1 MVYECAARIDNTAL
15 MKHANEYG
23 NINVRGLF
31 CSDQDFLVSMAE
43 LADVRSGT
51 MSFETIYHPYDSLG
65 TLMAFFVATAGTL
78 LLAGVCFGALLITRW
93 IGAEW

>member
-1 MVYECAARIDNTAL
+1 
-15 MKHANEYG
+15 
-23 NINVRGLF
+23 
-31 CSDQDFLVSMAE
+31 MAE